1 MRITSMTMYACVI
14 YLYVHVCVCVCIE
27 NDVYSKV
34 EAFNNDPK

>member
-14 YLYVHVCVCVCIE
+14 YLYVHVCMCIE